1 MAIRTVWTIF
11 GTLSD
16 LRQLGLLPTSSRKGY
31 VTMSIQSIVVK
42 VALIAQIAKIPKRT
56 QNGLKWPKIAKI
68 AQIAIVS
75 SICLLKDIILV
86 NLDVSLRFLN
96 AILAS
101 IRRLA
106 HQEVD

>member
-1 MAIRTVWTIF
+1 
-11 GTLSD
+11 
-16 LRQLGLLPTSSRKGY
+16 
-31 VTMSIQSIVVK
+31 MSIQSIVVK